1 MSFFR
6 IVLKSLRQH
15 WLSTALAVISIGL
28 GCALLIAV
36 VSLRQ
41 QTYDNFRRTGLGID
55 AVLGPKGSPLQI
67 VLNAVYNLEV
77 MPGKIGWDY
86 YKTIGEH
93 QIVTES
99 IPFCTGHSYMGYR
112 VNSIDPRFFTDF
124 EYQPG
129 KSFSFDEQDGGAG
142 RLFAGAH
149 EAIAGWEV
157 ATKLGLKL
165 GDTFNPV
172 CGVNAGDPVHVHDLI
187 AFVGFLAPTG
197 TPYDRTIYIPLL
209 TFYGLE
215 GHGEKTARM
224 AEDETS
230 REISGA
236 YIKIKRIRGGA
247 IHPGIQDLKYIINQG
262 QEAQLVVPNEELPR
276 LFSIIG
282 WVDKVLVAIA
292 AMVSCLGALFLFV
305 ALLSALRERRRDI
318 ALMRTLGATRRTI
331 FGLVLSESLVICLLG
346 GVLGIVLGHV
356 IVGVG
361 AHFIKVETGV
371 DLTAAY
377 VSAADVLLLP
387 CVAVLGVLTGLVPAV
402 QAYRLGVLKNLAPI
416 S

>member
-6 IVLKSLRQH
+6 IVLKSLKQH
-15 WLSTALAVISIGL
+15 WLSTGLAVVSIGL

-36 VSLRQ
+36 ISLRQ

-67 VLNAVYNLEV
+67 VLNAVYNLET
-77 MPGKIGWDY
+77 MPGKITWSY
-86 YKTIGEH
+86 YSAVDKRD
-93 QIVTES
+93 IVTES
-99 IPFCTGHSYMGYR
+99 IPFCTGHSYKGYR
-112 VNSIDPRFFTDF
+112 VNAIEPRFFTDF

-129 KSFSFDEQDGGAG
+129 KEFSFDESDGGSG
-142 RLFAGAH
+142 RLFNGPH
-149 EAIAGWEV
+149 EGIAGWEV
-157 ATKLGLKL
+157 AKKLKLDL

-172 CGVNAGDPVHVHDLI
+172 CGVNVGDPVHVHDLI
-187 AFVGFLAPTG
+187 TFVGFLAPTG

-215 GHGEKTARM
+215 GHGEETSAM
-224 AEDETS
+224 AEHEEH

-236 YIKIKRIRGGA
+236 YLKIKRIRGGA
-247 IHPGIQDLKYIINQG
+247 IHPGIQDLKFTINQSK
-262 QEAQLVVPNEELPR
+262 EAQLVVPNEELPR

-305 ALLSALRERRRDI
+305 ALISALRERRRDI
-318 ALMRTLGATRRTI
+318 ALMRMLGATRRTI
-331 FGLVLSESLVICLLG
+331 FGLVLSESLVISLLG

-371 DLTAAY
+371 DLTAAH
-377 VSAADVLLLP
+377 VSAADMLLLP
-387 CVAVLGVLTGLVPAV
+387 CVAALGVLTGLVPAV